1 MFARTVRPTLAIGF
15 LFVLSLLAVGAE
27 DLEIS
32 FEMVSPSPL
41 AGEDVR
47 LKITLHSE
55 SGRGLAPA
63 MLDSACFH
71 VELGDGTVVT
81 PRKEGLRKSPVVLG
95 ENITISRTVNVGPLL
110 EVDGCDTA
118 RAWWD
123 YKDLSSEKTSFGL
136 FEWPLDKIEMVIETE
151 MGVMVA
157 EFLPHKAPRTVGN
170 FVRLAE
176 EGFYDGLSFHRVI
189 PGFMIQGGCPN
200 GEGTGGPGY
209 TIAAEFNDTPHERGV
224 LSMARGESVDSA
236 GSQFFIIHA
245 DSPHLDWN
253 YTAFGRLVSGLD
265 VLDKITAVETTTNP
279 FIASEQS
286 RPVKPPRIVKM
297 TNRLKKEGD

>member
-1 MFARTVRPTLAIGF
+1 MFAGITRSTFALGF
-15 LFVLSLLAVGAE
+15 VFVLSVLALGGE

-32 FEMVSPSPL
+32 FEMVSPSAM

-63 MLDSACFH
+63 MLDAACFH
-71 VELGDGTVVT
+71 IELGDGTVVS
-81 PRKEGLRKSPVVLG
+81 PRKEGLKKSTVDLG
-95 ENITISRTVNVGPLL
+95 KNITISRTVNVGPLL
-110 EVDGCDTA
+110 EVEGCDTV
-118 RAWWD
+118 RAWWG
-123 YKDLSSEKTSFGL
+123 YKDLSSEKISFGL
-136 FEWPLDKIEMVIETE
+136 FEWPLDKIETVIETE

-157 EFLPHKAPRTVGN
+157 EFFPHKAPRTVGN

-189 PGFMIQGGCPN
+189 PEFMIQGGCPN

-245 DSPHLDWN
+245 DSPHLDWD
-253 YTAFGRLVSGLD
+253 YTAFGRLVTGLD

-297 TNRLKKEGD
+297 TNRLKKDGD

>member
-1 MFARTVRPTLAIGF
+1 MFVCAARPILAIGLV
-15 LFVLSLLAVGAE
+15 LFFSLPAAGVE
-27 DLEIS
+27 DIKVS
-32 FEMVSPSPL
+32 FEMISPSPM

-55 SGRGLAPA
+55 SGRGFTPA

-71 VELGDGTVVT
+71 VEMGDGTIIT
-81 PRKEGLRKSPVVLG
+81 PRKEGLKRSPVLLG
-95 ENITISRTVNVGPLL
+95 GNITISRKVNVGPLL
-110 EVDGCDTA
+110 EVEGCDTV

-123 YKDLSSEKTSFGL
+123 YKDLSSEKISFGL
-136 FEWPLDKIEMVIETE
+136 FQWPLDKIETVIETE

-157 EFLPHKAPRTVGN
+157 EFFPHKAPRTVGN

-189 PGFMIQGGCPN
+189 PDFMIQGGCPN

-253 YTAFGRLVSGLD
+253 YTAFGRLVSGFD